1 MDIFRNPYSD
11 DTNDL
16 SQTARSILIGVALSI
31 LILMAVIIYF
41 YYLSGLKTEII
52 IIGVGTVPILIAL
65 ELARENRIQVAGF
78 IISFSLTIMV
88 TILATIGQGINDIGM
103 MAFPAIL
110 LIASL
115 ILRREITVSLTF
127 FMILCSAWLVYGN
140 IYHFYQPVYLDHL
153 TYRPFVVSSLILVIT
168 SSAVL
173 LISSLIQKGLQTTRK
188 ELQERRRI
196 EKELRDAETMYRAL
210 VEETSVV
217 VYRDAPD
224 VSGATIYI
232 SPQIETLL
240 GYSREEWKRNPLI
253 WKEFTHPDDMPSVMA
268 GIAGQ
273 VTTGEPAQLE
283 YRLQTKGGEWK
294 WVRDEAVVIRDEQGK
309 LQYVQGVLIDIT
321 ERKEAEEKVRQ
332 HEAVLGTVAYMSQQ
346 LLKGT
351 DWRSDI
357 QNILA
362 RLGEST
368 GASHVYI
375 FENRTGEEVPY
386 ASMLYEWVAPGMQPD
401 INIAAYQHSRLIAS
415 PGLEDWYSFL
425 SAGKPFYGSAK
436 QYPRYWERVFKE
448 RGLKTLLEM
457 PIYVNGRWWGII
469 GFDDYVHEMPWSQAE
484 IDALVAAASNLGTA
498 IERQIKVDE
507 LKTSEEKFHL
517 AFHHTYVAMAISRA
531 SDSRLLDVNQAFC
544 NVTQFSRE
552 EAIGNRAGRDL
563 NIWISQENRNHI
575 FTALK
580 EHSFIDEYK
589 CGFRRKNGEIGV
601 GLVSAV
607 NISVGG
613 EACQLFSFYDIS
625 QIERL
630 LDELKAKNEEL
641 QSFTYTVSHDLKSPL
656 VTIAGFLGYLE
667 QDARKGDI
675 ERLNKDIL
683 RINEAASKMQRLLNE
698 LLELSRI
705 GRLMNPPV
713 VVPFEEI
720 VREALSLVE
729 GRLQARQVK
738 VQVKAGL
745 PSIYGDRVRL
755 VEIVQNLVDNSCR
768 FMGDQA
774 DPRIDIGVE
783 IQGIRS
789 VLFVRDN
796 GMGIEPEY
804 QERIFGL
811 FNKLDANSE
820 GTGIGLALVKRIVE
834 VHGGK
839 IWVES
844 QGKGKGSTFYFTLA
858 DKPATD
864 TDSQ

>member
-11 DTNDL
+11 DTNNL

-31 LILMAVIIYF
+31 LLIMAAIIYF
-41 YYLSGLKTEII
+41 YYLVGFKTEII
-52 IIGVGTVPILIAL
+52 IIGVSTVPILIAL
-65 ELARENRIQVAGF
+65 ELARKNQIQLAGS

-88 TILATIGQGINDIGM
+88 MILAMIGQGINDIGM

-115 ILRREITVSLTF
+115 ILRREITVSLTI
-127 FMILCSAWLVYGN
+127 FMIVCSAWLVYGN
-140 IYHFYQPVYLDHL
+140 VYHLYQPVYPEYP
-153 TYRPFVVSSLILVIT
+153 TYRSFVISALILIIT

-173 LISSLIQKGLQTTRK
+173 LISSLIQRGLQATRK
-188 ELQERRRI
+188 ELQERKRI

-224 VSGATIYI
+224 ASGATIYI
-232 SPQIETLL
+232 SPQIESLL
-240 GYSREEWKRNPLI
+240 GYSREEWKKNPLI
-253 WKEFTHPDDMPSVMA
+253 WKEFTHPDDITSVLS

-273 VTTGEPAQLE
+273 VTTGEPAQIE
-283 YRLQTKGGEWK
+283 YRLQTKDGEWK
-294 WVRDEAVVIRDEQGK
+294 WVRDEAVVIKDEQGK

-321 ERKEAEEKVRQ
+321 ERKETEEKLKQR
-332 HEAVLGTVAYMSQQ
+332 EAVLNTVAYTSQQ
-346 LLKGT
+346 LLKST
-351 DWRSDI
+351 EWRADI

-362 RLGEST
+362 RLGEAS
-368 GASHVYI
+368 GASHAYI
-375 FENRTGEEVPY
+375 FENFMGQDGVPF
-386 ASMLYEWVAPGMQPD
+386 ASMQYEWVAPGMRPD
-401 INIAAYQHSRLIAS
+401 IDIPSYQHSRLVAS
-415 PGLEDWYSFL
+415 PGLEDWFRFL
-425 SAGKPFYGSAK
+425 SAGKPFYGSSK
-436 QYPRYWERVFKE
+436 QYPRYWERVFNP

-457 PIYVNGRWWGII
+457 PIYVNGQWWGII
-469 GFDDYVHEMPWSQAE
+469 GFDDFVHEMPWSQAE

-498 IERQIKVDE
+498 VERQLKVHE

-544 NVTQFSRE
+544 NVTQYSRDE
-552 EAIGNRAGRDL
+552 VIGRRAGRDL
-563 NIWISQENRNHI
+563 NIWVNQEDRNHI
-575 FTALK
+575 FSTL
-580 EHSFIDEYK
+580 EQQGYIDDYK
-589 CGFRRKNGEIGV
+589 CGFRRRNGETGV

-607 NISVGG
+607 NISVAG
-613 EACQLFSFYDIS
+613 ESCQLFSFYDIS
-625 QIERL
+625 EIERL

-641 QSFTYTVSHDLKSPL
+641 QSFTYTVSHDLKAPL

-683 RINEAASKMQRLLNE
+683 RINEAVSKMQRLLNE

-720 VREALSLVE
+720 VYEALNLVE
-729 GRLQARQVK
+729 GRLQTRQIQ
-738 VQVKAGL
+738 VQVEAGL
-745 PSIYGDRVRL
+745 PSVYGDRVRL
-755 VEIVQNLVDNSCR
+755 VEIVQNLIDNAAR
-768 FMGDQA
+768 FMGNQS
-774 DPRIDIGVE
+774 DPRIEIGLE
-783 IQGIRS
+783 IQVVRPAF
-789 VLFVRDN
+789 FVRDN

-839 IWVES
+839 VWVES
-844 QGKGKGSTFYFTLA
+844 EGKGKGSTFYFTLA
-858 DKPATD
+858 DKPAAGP
-864 TDSQ
+864 Q